1 MISKTINAAVIIFK
15 LSIFLIL
22 LIPLQLHAQNSI
34 DLTIKKSRAYL
45 YYPQSVER
53 FYKQNGYKLA
63 WIAPDTVKTHA
74 WEAML
79 MLDCVKLYGLSHNDY
94 HPKQLVYDR
103 LHILVEHGG
112 TNTEKA
118 LYDILLTDA
127 MIRLMN
133 DMHYGKLNPIYT
145 SAKIDRGTSF
155 KAGKEL
161 QTAIESQEF
170 LSLIDKAQPQSKL
183 YLDLQDHMR
192 LVVGQRSGDCY
203 LIPPGLVREMAI
215 NLERL
220 RWISSTGKH
229 VHLTCIVREG
239 QVIYFKDIDNCDEK
253 LERALASDIIH
264 RNNYAAPFL
273 NKSNIELKGKTFKHW
288 K

>member
-1 MISKTINAAVIIFK
+1 MISKTIKAAAILFK
-15 LSIFLIL
+15 LSVFLIIL
-22 LIPLQLHAQNSI
+22 PPLQLQAQNSI
-34 DLTIKKSRAYL
+34 DLAIRKNRANL
-45 YYPQSVER
+45 YYPRSVGQ
-53 FYKQNGYKLA
+53 FYKQNGYKLV
-63 WIAPDTVKTHA
+63 WIAPDTVKTHT
-74 WEAML
+74 WEAMM

-103 LHILVEHGG
+103 LHTLVEQGG
-112 TNTEKA
+112 TSTEKA

-145 SAKIDRGTSF
+145 SAKIDRGVSF

-161 QTAIESQEF
+161 QLATRSQEF
-170 LSLIDKAQPQSKL
+170 PSSIDKTQPQSKL

-192 LVVGQRSGDCY
+192 IVVGQRSGDCY
-203 LIPPGLVREMAI
+203 LIPPKLVRKMAI

-239 QVIYFKDIDNCDEK
+239 QVIYYKDINNQDEK
-253 LERALASDIIH
+253 MG
-264 RNNYAAPFL
+264 
-273 NKSNIELKGKTFKHW
+273 KEL
-288 K
+288 

>member
-1 MISKTINAAVIIFK
+1 MISKTIKAAVIMFK

-22 LIPLQLHAQNSI
+22 LTPLQLQGQNSI
-34 DLTIKKSRAYL
+34 DLAIKKSRANL
-45 YYPQSVER
+45 YYPRSVEW
-53 FYKQNGYKLA
+53 FYKQNGYKLT

-103 LHILVEHGG
+103 LHTLVEQGG
-112 TNTEKA
+112 ANTEKA
-118 LYDILLTDA
+118 LFDILLTDA
-127 MIRLMN
+127 MIRLIN

-145 SAKIDRGTSF
+145 AVKIDRGVSF

-161 QTAIESQEF
+161 QLAIESQDF
-170 LSLIDKAQPQSKL
+170 LSLIDKSQPQSKL
-183 YLDLQDHMR
+183 YLDLQDHIR

-203 LIPPGLVREMAI
+203 LIPPEIVRKMAI
-215 NLERL
+215 HLERL

-239 QVIYFKDIDNCDEK
+239 RVIYYKDINNQDEK
-253 LERALASDIIH
+253 MGKELYNEKV
-264 RNNYAAPFL
+264 
-273 NKSNIELKGKTFKHW
+273 NKKL
-288 K
+288 

>member
-1 MISKTINAAVIIFK
+1 MIYKTIKIAVILFN
-15 LSIFLIL
+15 LSAFLIL
-22 LIPLQLHAQNSI
+22 FVPLQLQAQNSVGSAI
-34 DLTIKKSRAYL
+34 RKNRANL
-45 YYPQSVER
+45 YYPRSVKQ

-94 HPKQLVYDR
+94 HPKQLLYDR
-103 LHILVEHGG
+103 LHFLVEQGG

-145 SAKIDRGTSF
+145 SAKIDRGTPF

-161 QTAIESQEF
+161 QVAIESQNF
-170 LSLIDKAQPQSKL
+170 LSLIDKSQPQSKL

-203 LIPPGLVREMAI
+203 LIPPGLVRKMAI

-220 RWISSTGKH
+220 RWISSTGKD

-239 QVIYFKDIDNCDEK
+239 QVIYFKDIDNSDGK
-253 LERALASDIIH
+253 LERALASDINHI
-264 RNNYAAPFL
+264 NVNPALFL
-273 NKSNIELKGKTFKHW
+273 NKSNIELKGNPER
-288 K
+288 